1 MRDLIDKIR
10 GLNTAETLGREPGEE
25 IRAKRSELRRFARN
39 RAKVVL
45 SPEEFR
51 TLYTWDEGTE
61 PGSNKAA

>member
-1 MRDLIDKIR
+1 MRDLIDEVR
-10 GLNTAETLGREPGEE
+10 GLNTAETLGREPVEE

-51 TLYTWDEGTE
+51 TLYTWNNDTE
-61 PGSNKAA
+61 ANDGKAA